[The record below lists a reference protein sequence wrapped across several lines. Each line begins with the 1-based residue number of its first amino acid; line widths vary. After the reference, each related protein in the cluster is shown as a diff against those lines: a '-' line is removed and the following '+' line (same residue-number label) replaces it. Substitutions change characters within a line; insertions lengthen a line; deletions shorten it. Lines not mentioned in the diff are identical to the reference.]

1 VNKKDAIMK
10 VAIRLFAAQGY
21 ETTTTLQ
28 VSREVGVTEP
38 TIFYHFKNKR
48 NFFNTVL
55 EDASNAYMGKL
66 EQLDLSRPTS
76 FECIEAIIKFHFTI
90 IEDEPQY
97 MRILLRTCPSRLDDP
112 DHKCTEIYQQA
123 RLQLKE
129 KITHILKKGTNS
141 GEFIQ
146 FDIDAT
152 ANLLIAILNGLMRQ
166 KIAALDPLKGV
177 ESATIKFCR
186 NALLVKK

>member
-1 VNKKDAIMK
+1 MNKKDAIMK
-10 VAIRLFAAQGY
+10 VAIRLFASQGY

-48 NFFNTVL
+48 YFFNTVL
-55 EDASNAYMGKL
+55 EDASNVYL
-66 EQLDLSRPTS
+66 ERLERLDLSRPS
-76 FECIEAIIKFHFTI
+76 PFECIEAIIKFHFTI

-97 MRILLRTCPSRLDDP
+97 MRILLRTCPSRLDNP
-112 DHKCTEIYQQA
+112 DHKCTEIYRQA

-129 KITHILKKGTNS
+129 KIRHILKKGTNS

-152 ANLLIAILNGLMRQ
+152 ANLLIAMLNGLMRQ

-177 ESATIKFCR
+177 ESATIHFCR